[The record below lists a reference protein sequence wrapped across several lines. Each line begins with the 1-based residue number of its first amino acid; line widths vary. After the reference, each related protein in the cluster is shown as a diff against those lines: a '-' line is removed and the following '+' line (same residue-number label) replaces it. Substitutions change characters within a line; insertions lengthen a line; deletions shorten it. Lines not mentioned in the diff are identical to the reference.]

1 MARLFPRTLREVVAK
16 AARPIMKKRG
26 FAESSILL
34 DWPSIVGTEL
44 SQHAHPIK
52 IQFPRG
58 ESTGGTLTVRCTPAF
73 APELQLLTPIVLDK
87 LSMHIGYR
95 AIDRIVIEQHH
106 AAMQPKAQATKHT
119 QHSTTDDATL
129 SDDPVVN
136 ALLRLEKIRKLKDD
150 NKTKPQ

>member
-1 MARLFPRTLREVVAK
+1 MARLFPRTLREVVGK

-34 DWPSIVGTEL
+34 DWPTIVGSEL

-73 APELQLLTPIVLDK
+73 APELQLLAPIVLDK
-87 LSMHIGYR
+87 LSTHIGYR

-106 AAMQPKAQATKHT
+106 AAMQPKPSKHMRNPIADNT
-119 QHSTTDDATL
+119 LL

-150 NKTKPQ
+150 NTTKPQ